1 MIRFMTNFSG
11 TSNSF
16 LSSNVQFLGIM
27 FDASWMY
34 IQSKCTFFFRY
45 FNSDSW
51 GHNFEKREVIC
62 KMVSSVY
69 IDDRKCDDI
78 MGKSKSDV

>member
-1 MIRFMTNFSG
+1 MSLQIEWQRMIHFMTNFSG
-11 TSNSF
+11 TYNSF
-16 LSSNVQFLGIM
+16 LSSNVQFM
-27 FDASWMY
+27 FDTSWKY
-34 IQSKCTFFFRY
+34 IQSKCTFCSRY

-69 IDDRKCDDI
+69 IDERKCDEI
-78 MGKSKSDV
+78 MG